1 VDLAGSNEVIVSL
14 ARAPLMKSSGAVNRQ
29 TTNQE
34 MTKMTGTRWGS
45 LDGSGGLELQQLGII
60 GVYGCLW

>member
-14 ARAPLMKSSGAVNRQ
+14 ARALLMKSSGAVNRQ

-45 LDGSGGLELQQLGII
+45 LDGSGGFRTPTI